1 MQSLSAQALHLYGIP
16 DHVVKQSPISIPM
29 ITANTPQNLIPIV
42 LAIDCSIPTT
52 AEELWMIPV
61 TNTPEKK
68 P

>member
-1 MQSLSAQALHLYGIP
+1 
-16 DHVVKQSPISIPM
+16 M

-68 P
+68 PSAGFPSKETSNLLSVSPI